1 MNTFFFTLFQ
11 PHFHWSRALSTMV
24 FIHKDCFDSMPKVT
38 FYITTVFEL
47 RGETDKYTY
56 SIE

>member
-1 MNTFFFTLFQ
+1 
-11 PHFHWSRALSTMV
+11 MV
-24 FIHKDCFDSMPKVT
+24 FIHKDRFDSMPKVT